1 MYDCIVIGGG
11 VVGTA
16 IADALSMRGLKP
28 LLLEKEDDVASGAS
42 RANSGI
48 VHAGYDCVPGTL
60 KAKFN
65 VLGNRMFPSLT
76 KDLDVPFVKT
86 GSLVLARAGGEKTLE
101 ELLDRAVK
109 NGVDAEIIDR
119 KRIDEIQSGVNPDM
133 VKALYAKDAGI
144 VSPYKLTIAF
154 CDRAILNGAEVR
166 TNQTVV
172 GVSNNDG
179 AFTVRTQNARY
190 ECRYL
195 INAAGA
201 GAAGINALLGEE
213 NYETVFKKGEYFVLD
228 KTENAKVSAVLFPLP
243 DERGKGILVAP
254 TADGNVI
261 FGPTSVTCDDGDT
274 SCTREGLD
282 LVKEGVSKI
291 FDNAD
296 YRAVIREY
304 AGVRASVGEDFIIK
318 ESDKISNYFI
328 LAGICSPGLTSAPA
342 IGEYV
347 ADEIAAREK
356 RIFSGNPVKILR
368 HERLKNLS
376 ADELNEKVKKDPKW
390 GRIICRC
397 ETVTEAEIVNAI
409 HSPLPAVTVDA
420 VKRRVRAGMGRCQG
434 GFCAPRVIDILS
446 RELGIPVTEVKK
458 GGEGSEMVKCRVK
471 EAD

>member
-172 GVSNNDG
+172 GV
-179 AFTVRTQNARY
+179 
-190 ECRYL
+190 
-195 INAAGA
+195 
-201 GAAGINALLGEE
+201 
-213 NYETVFKKGEYFVLD
+213 
-228 KTENAKVSAVLFPLP
+228 
-243 DERGKGILVAP
+243 
-254 TADGNVI
+254 
-261 FGPTSVTCDDGDT
+261 
-274 SCTREGLD
+274 
-282 LVKEGVSKI
+282 
-291 FDNAD
+291 
-296 YRAVIREY
+296 
-304 AGVRASVGEDFIIK
+304 
-318 ESDKISNYFI
+318 
-328 LAGICSPGLTSAPA
+328 
-342 IGEYV
+342 
-347 ADEIAAREK
+347 
-356 RIFSGNPVKILR
+356 
-368 HERLKNLS
+368 
-376 ADELNEKVKKDPKW
+376 
-390 GRIICRC
+390 
-397 ETVTEAEIVNAI
+397 
-409 HSPLPAVTVDA
+409 
-420 VKRRVRAGMGRCQG
+420 
-434 GFCAPRVIDILS
+434 
-446 RELGIPVTEVKK
+446 
-458 GGEGSEMVKCRVK
+458 
-471 EAD
+471 

>member
-1 MYDCIVIGGG
+1 M
-11 VVGTA
+11 
-16 IADALSMRGLKP
+16 
-28 LLLEKEDDVASGAS
+28 
-42 RANSGI
+42 
-48 VHAGYDCVPGTL
+48 
-60 KAKFN
+60 
-65 VLGNRMFPSLT
+65 
-76 KDLDVPFVKT
+76 
-86 GSLVLARAGGEKTLE
+86 
-101 ELLDRAVK
+101 
-109 NGVDAEIIDR
+109 
-119 KRIDEIQSGVNPDM
+119 
-133 VKALYAKDAGI
+133 
-144 VSPYKLTIAF
+144 
-154 CDRAILNGAEVR
+154 
-166 TNQTVV
+166 
-172 GVSNNDG
+172 
-179 AFTVRTQNARY
+179 
-190 ECRYL
+190 
-195 INAAGA
+195 
-201 GAAGINALLGEE
+201 
-213 NYETVFKKGEYFVLD
+213 
-228 KTENAKVSAVLFPLP
+228 SAVLFPLP

-261 FGPTSVTCDDGDT
+261 FGPTSVTCDEGDT

-304 AGVRASVGEDFIIK
+304 AGVRASVGEDFIVK